1 ILSLRQAGH
10 LISRVIRISLFYQNP
25 TCFFSAYFLKHHHI
39 FIDKFNEIY
48 FLDLGRAG
56 LADEFVDISFV
67 ERCLREDASEETAK
81 IFLKHLKNDRP
92 DKRNYFLKLD
102 ELN

>member
-1 ILSLRQAGH
+1 
-10 LISRVIRISLFYQNP
+10 
-25 TCFFSAYFLKHHHI
+25 
-39 FIDKFNEIY
+39 
-48 FLDLGRAG
+48 
-56 LADEFVDISFV
+56 
-67 ERCLREDASEETAK
+67 AK